1 MTLQLLRKK
10 VPVSVR
16 AIIIRLCLYI
26 DNDVQSLE
34 GINNAEDYQQMP
46 RLTFYAQ
53 KVCSINDALYHYN
66 CTNNNSYTATY
77 SPKLAE
83 QVMISVNLLEQFFQ
97 DKGIEYVDA
106 LNFSKAEIYA
116 RDLVK
121 CCRLGY
127 KEYYYFTRGM
137 VEKMDR
143 KYFVSLPLPFRILL
157 KLPNYYIALIYVKLA
172 SMFKKQ

>member
-1 MTLQLLRKK
+1 MTIWKMRLRLHIQQKHSRDWNKIATLIVTLSFQGRVYFRLL
-10 VPVSVR
+10 PP
-16 AIIIRLCLYI
+16 I
-26 DNDVQSLE
+26 
-34 GINNAEDYQQMP
+34 
-46 RLTFYAQ
+46 
-53 KVCSINDALYHYN
+53 
-66 CTNNNSYTATY
+66 
-77 SPKLAE
+77 
-83 QVMISVNLLEQFFQ
+83 FQ
-97 DKGIEYVDA
+97 YY
-106 LNFSKAEIYA
+106 FSKAEIYA